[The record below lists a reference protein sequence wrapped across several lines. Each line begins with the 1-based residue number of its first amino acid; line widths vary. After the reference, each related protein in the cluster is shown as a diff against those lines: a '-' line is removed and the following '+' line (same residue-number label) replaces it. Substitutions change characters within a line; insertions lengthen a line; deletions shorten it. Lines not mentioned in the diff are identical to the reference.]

1 MTSLSWPTHPLTLAE
16 WEALPESDEFRL
28 EVAEG
33 MLVMAAK
40 PHGRHQVATG
50 RLFAA
55 MDVAL
60 PRELMAVPDVE
71 VLLESAPLTI
81 RAPDLAV
88 IPTSVYDLDP
98 PRYSAADVLLAVE
111 ILSDGTRRVER
122 VLKFSEYADAGIPQ
136 YWIVDLGSPTVPTV
150 QTAYLLVD
158 GAYELVGEFRD
169 EAGLTV
175 AGASVTLDLAALTA
189 R

>member
-1 MTSLSWPTHPLTLAE
+1 MTSLSWPTHPLTPAE

-60 PRELMAVPDVE
+60 PRE
-71 VLLESAPLTI
+71 
-81 RAPDLAV
+81 
-88 IPTSVYDLDP
+88 
-98 PRYSAADVLLAVE
+98 
-111 ILSDGTRRVER
+111 
-122 VLKFSEYADAGIPQ
+122 Q
-136 YWIVDLGSPTVPTV
+136 YWIVDLGPTTV
-150 QTAYLLVD
+150 LTAYLLVD

-175 AGASVTLDLAALTA
+175 AGSSVTLDLTALTA

>member
-1 MTSLSWPTHPLTLAE
+1 MTSLSWPTHPLTPAE
-16 WEALPESDEFRL
+16 WEALPESNEFRL

-88 IPTSVYDLDP
+88 VPTSVYDLDP
-98 PRYSAADVLLAVE
+98 PRYSAADVLLTVE
-111 ILSDGTRRVER
+111 ILSDGTRRVDR
-122 VLKFSEYADAGIPQ
+122 VLTFSEYADAGIPQ
-136 YWIVDLGSPTVPTV
+136 YWIVDLGPTTV
-150 QTAYLLVD
+150 LTAYLLVD

-175 AGASVTLDLAALTA
+175 AGSSVTLDLAALTA